1 MDAVVAKHLIAAT
14 GDLTF
19 GPFTATPENVTDI
32 LLSEIY
38 AAVPDPAVQDEIFAQ
53 AAGALFGAALSG
65 GDPRALIGALATSA
79 EEGRIRIWS
88 AHDDEEAVLA
98 GSALGARFPPTASMR
113 PTWGC

>member
-1 MDAVVAKHLIAAT
+1 MGPVDGVIAVDAVVAKHLIAAT

-53 AAGALFGAALSG
+53 AAGSALRR
-65 GDPRALIGALATSA
+65 RAVRRRPARTDGALATSA
-79 EEGRIRIWS
+79 EE
-88 AHDDEEAVLA
+88 
-98 GSALGARFPPTASMR
+98 R
-113 PTWGC
+113 PHPDLERP